1 VTPLRQ
7 RMLEELQ
14 RRNYSAET
22 IRGYIFA
29 VREFAEH
36 YGKSPEQMGTEELR
50 QYQIHLLRDRKLAPG
65 TVEGRISA
73 LRFLYKKTL
82 KRRDLA
88 FDDLIFPKTPKKL
101 PVVLSREEVTQ
112 LIEAAPNLLY
122 RTILMILYGTGLRR
136 AEVVGLKVSD
146 IDSQRMVI
154 RVRQGKGARDRDVPM
169 SPKLLEAL
177 REYWRWNKPKDYLF
191 PSSPGHRGLEQPT
204 GDKTVWHACQTAA
217 KRAGLCKRIGPH
229 TLRHTY
235 ATHLLEAGTDLRTI
249 QLLLGH
255 TDLEDTTVYLHLSQK
270 HLHSAVPPL
279 DQLTIRSYGEARPVT
294 KSENP

>member
-14 RRNYSAET
+14 RRNYSSET

-36 YGKSPEQMGTEELR
+36 YGKSPEGVGAEELR
-50 QYQIHLLRDRKLAPG
+50 HYQVHLLQKRKLAPG

-73 LRFLYKKTL
+73 LRFLYRKVL
-82 KRRDLA
+82 KRRALT
-88 FDDLIFPKTPKKL
+88 FDDLAFPKTPKKL
-101 PVVLSREEVTQ
+101 PVVLSHEEVTQ

-136 AEVVGLKVSD
+136 AEVVRLKVAD

-177 REYWRWNKPKDYLF
+177 RDYWRWNKPKDYLF

-204 GDKTVWHACQTAA
+204 SDKTVWHACQTAA
-217 KRAGLCKRIGPH
+217 KRAGLRKRIGPH
-229 TLRHTY
+229 TLRHASAYYT
-235 ATHLLEAGTDLRTI
+235 TFQSPFILKTI
-249 QLLLGH
+249 GLGW
-255 TDLEDTTVYLHLSQK
+255 LQ
-270 HLHSAVPPL
+270 SAAVCG
-279 DQLTIRSYGEARPVT
+279 RSGRLAPEPARLAAPG
-294 KSENP
+294 PFDR

>member
-14 RRNYSAET
+14 RRNYSSET

-36 YGKSPEQMGTEELR
+36 YGQSPEALGAEELR
-50 QYQIHLLRDRKLAPG
+50 HYQVHLLQERKLAPN

-73 LRFLYKKTL
+73 LRFLYRKVL
-82 KRRDLA
+82 KRRDLT
-88 FDDLIFPKTPKKL
+88 FDDLTFPKTPKKL
-101 PVVLSREEVTQ
+101 PVVLSHQEVTR

-122 RTILMILYGTGLRR
+122 RTMLMILYGTGLRR
-136 AEVVGLKVSD
+136 AEVVRLRVDD

-154 RVRQGKGARDRDVPM
+154 RVRQGKGARDRDLPM
-169 SPKLLEAL
+169 SPKLLEVL
-177 REYWRWNKPKDYLF
+177 RDYWRRNKPKDYLF
-191 PSSPGHRGLEQPT
+191 PSSPGHRGLDQPT
-204 GDKTVWHACQTAA
+204 SDKTVWHACQVAA
-217 KRAGLCKRIGPH
+217 KRAGLRKHIGPH

-255 TDLEDTTVYLHLSQK
+255 THLEDTTIYLHLSQQQ
-270 HLHSAVPPL
+270 LHTAINPL
-279 DQLTIRSYGEARPVT
+279 DQVTIRSYGDAMPGT
-294 KSENP
+294 DKQP

>member
-14 RRNYSAET
+14 RRNYSSET

-36 YGKSPEQMGTEELR
+36 YGKSPEGVGAEELR
-50 QYQIHLLRDRKLAPG
+50 HYQVHLLQKRKLAPG

-73 LRFLYKKTL
+73 LRFLYRKVL
-82 KRRDLA
+82 KRRALT
-88 FDDLIFPKTPKKL
+88 FDDLAFPKTPKKL
-101 PVVLSREEVTQ
+101 PVVLSHEEVTQ

-136 AEVVGLKVSD
+136 AEVVRLKVAD

-169 SPKLLEAL
+169 STGRHHDLS
-177 REYWRWNKPKDYLF
+177 
-191 PSSPGHRGLEQPT
+191 PSVAATTSHSDQPARSGHHP
-204 GDKTVWHACQTAA
+204 
-217 KRAGLCKRIGPH
+217 
-229 TLRHTY
+229 
-235 ATHLLEAGTDLRTI
+235 
-249 QLLLGH
+249 QLW
-255 TDLEDTTVYLHLSQK
+255 
-270 HLHSAVPPL
+270 
-279 DQLTIRSYGEARPVT
+279 
-294 KSENP
+294 

>member
-1 VTPLRQ
+1 
-7 RMLEELQ
+7 MLEELQ
-14 RRNYSAET
+14 RRNYSSET

-36 YGKSPEQMGTEELR
+36 YGKSPEGMGAEELR
-50 QYQIHLLRDRKLAPG
+50 HYQVHLLQNRKLAPG

-73 LRFLYKKTL
+73 LRFLYRKVL
-82 KRRDLA
+82 KRRDLT
-88 FDDLIFPKTPKKL
+88 FDDLAFPKTPKKL
-101 PVVLSREEVTQ
+101 PVVLSHEEVTQ

-136 AEVVGLKVSD
+136 AEVVRLKVDD

-177 REYWRWNKPKDYLF
+177 RDYWRWNKPKDYLF

-204 GDKTVWHACQTAA
+204 SDKTVWHACQAAA
-217 KRAGLCKRIGPH
+217 KRAGLRKRIGPH
-229 TLRHTY
+229 TLRHASAY
-235 ATHLLEAGTDLRTI
+235 Y
-249 QLLLGH
+249 
-255 TDLEDTTVYLHLSQK
+255 TTFQSSFILK
-270 HLHSAVPPL
+270 PIAL
-279 DQLTIRSYGEARPVT
+279 DQAQSAAVYGRDVRLALAPVRLPT
-294 KSENP
+294 RGRFDR